1 MQALAALFTAGRYD
15 EAQTAARDL
24 TVRYPRHFFGWK
36 ALGTVLSQLGHAQE
50 ALPVLEQALVLCPT
64 DTDILNNLGK
74 TLANLNRPAQA
85 QTAYARA
92 LALKPDFAEAHN
104 NLGCVFQELG
114 RPKEA
119 AQCYQRALALCPNYS
134 TAWVNHA
141 ALLRQLGCFEEAEA
155 AWRQVLAL
163 VPDHPDAL
171 PDYGGL
177 LQLRGDLPAA
187 LDVFRRALMV
197 RLRQPSRLLSA
208 PPRPSFATAE
218 NTALLWQTLAQ
229 LAEAGIHAF
238 ATSGTLLG
246 LVREGGLLAH
256 DKDLDLALPYGE
268 LAQAHDCL
276 VAHGWMPDR
285 MNRFFLTPHA
295 YQHDGLGVT
304 LDLFGVIIEPS
315 STAMVSGIW
324 LKGLPWE
331 WQRVSEVP
339 GPIRLRQIYQNAGLV
354 WALEQPEVLLE
365 AIYGPE
371 WRIPDPDFDAVIAAR
386 NLRSFSLLTQC
397 YAFSRIYSRW
407 QKGQLHKALATTRH
421 ARRHLPEDTL
431 LQQVEDHLR
440 SALGATAAP
449 VEDAP

>member
-1 MQALAALFTAGRYD
+1 M
-15 EAQTAARDL
+15 
-24 TVRYPRHFFGWK
+24 
-36 ALGTVLSQLGHAQE
+36 
-50 ALPVLEQALVLCPT
+50 
-64 DTDILNNLGK
+64 GK
-74 TLANLNRPAQA
+74 TLADLDRPAEAQA
-85 QTAYARA
+85 AYARALALKPDFPDAHNNLGNTLKKWGQLDAAAQCYQRA

-104 NLGCVFQELG
+104 NLGCVFRELG
-114 RPKEA
+114 RPEEA

-134 TAWVNHA
+134 TTRVNYA
-141 ALLRQLGCFEEAEA
+141 ALLWQLGCFEEAEA
-155 AWRQVLAL
+155 AWRQALAQD
-163 VPDHPDAL
+163 PDHPDAL
-171 PDYGGL
+171 LGYGKL
-177 LQLRGDLPAA
+177 LQSQGALPAA
-187 LDVFRRALMV
+187 LEVFRRALTV

-208 PPRPSFATAE
+208 PPRSSFATAE

-229 LAEAGIHAF
+229 LAGAGIHAF

-276 VAHGWMPDR
+276 VARGWTPDR

-295 YQHDGLGVT
+295 YQHDGLGVS
-304 LDLFGVIIEPS
+304 LDLFGVIIEPG

-339 GPIRLRQIYQNAGLV
+339 GPIRLRQIYQDAGLV
-354 WALEQPEVLLE
+354 WTLEQPEVLLE

-386 NLRSFSLLTQC
+386 NLRKFSLLTQC

-407 QKGQLHKALATTRH
+407 QQGQLHKALTTTRH
-421 ARRHLPEDTL
+421 TRRHLPEDTL

-449 VEDAP
+449 VESAP